1 MLQSMSHHKDIVE
14 VDPEGHALMSAEGR
28 DVQLLELSCCIHK
41 QFEAWVCTEP
51 LVVNGLAISSEVPVK
66 ERQETP
72 PQLLSHLDI
81 TSCVLNDART
91 SMCAREEDTGPHSWL
106 ADPQN
111 TDTRQACSWHK
122 TNQKIVLLR

>member
-1 MLQSMSHHKDIVE
+1 MRVLQSMSHHKDIIE

-28 DVQLLELSCCIHK
+28 DVQLLQLSCCIHK
-41 QFEAWVCTEP
+41 QFKVWVCTEP

-81 TSCVLNDART
+81 KSCVLIDDRT
-91 SMCAREEDTGPHSWL
+91 STCMRNKDRG
-106 ADPQN
+106 DN
-111 TDTRQACSWHK
+111 
-122 TNQKIVLLR
+122 I